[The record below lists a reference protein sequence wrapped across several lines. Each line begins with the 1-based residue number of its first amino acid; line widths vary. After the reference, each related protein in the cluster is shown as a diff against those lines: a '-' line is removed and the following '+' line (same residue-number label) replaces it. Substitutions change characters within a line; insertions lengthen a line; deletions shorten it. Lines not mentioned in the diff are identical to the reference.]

1 MEESNPPLSAP
12 INIKD
17 EPIDEGYDAALLPQN
32 SAKQIK
38 EELEH
43 QEVCVERI
51 CLMFTFN
58 VRHRLGI
65 LRLVTLKSGVKR
77 MNSCVVSGGAP
88 DQLCLLCRR
97 RKCLHG
103 SSQYVCL
110 LCFLWIL

>member
-32 SAKQIK
+32 SVKQIK

-43 QEVCVERI
+43 QEVCIKRI
-51 CLMFTFN
+51 CLMIMFS

-65 LRLVTLKSGVKR
+65 LRLVTLKSGVEK
-77 MNSCVVSGGAP
+77 MNSRVISGGAT

-97 RKCLHG
+97 RKCLHC
-103 SSQYVCL
+103 SSQ
-110 LCFLWIL
+110 

>member
-32 SAKQIK
+32 SVKQIK

-43 QEVCVERI
+43 QEVCIKRI
-51 CLMFTFN
+51 CLMITFS
-58 VRHRLGI
+58 VRHKLGI
-65 LRLVTLKSGVKR
+65 LRLVTLKSGVEK
-77 MNSCVVSGGAP
+77 MNSRVISGGAT

-97 RKCLHG
+97 RKCLHC
-103 SSQYVCL
+103 SSQ
-110 LCFLWIL
+110 